1 MREVRG
7 RRSAAAAAVVAFVA
21 LSLFLIGCEAQPRTI
36 VMDDF
41 ESGAITG
48 W

>member
-7 RRSAAAAAVVAFVA
+7 RRSASAAAAMVAFVA
-21 LSLFLIGCEAQPRTI
+21 MSFLIGCEDQPRTI

-48 W
+48 